1 MRYPITE
8 VVLKPEDPEKE
19 DSKLIESAVYSRSL
33 VYKKIGESS
42 IISFNQLTM
51 REEADYMAKV
61 SLGQNKNNIFE
72 MLDVEIDSKK
82 CYGDNDILSDLN
94 KKEYLEL
101 ASSLRNFKEGLIIM

>member
-72 MLDVEIDSKK
+72 MLDVEIDGKK